1 MRAVVRWIMHIVIAG
16 ASGLIGTHLSAT
28 LREAGHNVTTLVR
41 REPASAAEIRWDPGT
56 RRLDP
61 QALAGADT
69 VINLAGA
76 GIGDRPWTRRRI
88 DTLLTSRLAATGT
101 LTAAMATLDDPP
113 RTFIS
118 QSASGYYGDS
128 GSAQLRENAS
138 PGSGVLSRICVEWEA
153 AAHQVPAGIRV
164 VTPRTGVVLSPS
176 GGALG
181 PMLPLLRLGLGG
193 PLGHGRQYWPWITLP
208 DVAAAF
214 MFLADSG
221 LHGPVNVCAPESADV
236 NALIGALA
244 SAFHRPAFFR
254 VPSPALRLVMGQ
266 LADELIL
273 PSQRMEPAA
282 LEEAGF
288 TWRHPS
294 LAEAAAWVAGKH

>member
-1 MRAVVRWIMHIVIAG
+1 MRIVIAG

-28 LREAGHNVTTLVR
+28 LREAGHDVTTLVR
-41 REPASAAEIRWDPGT
+41 REPASAAEISWDPEAQ
-56 RRLDP
+56 RLDP
-61 QALAGADT
+61 QALAGADA
-69 VINLAGA
+69 VINLSGA

-88 DTLLTSRLAATGT
+88 DELLTSRLAATRT
-101 LTAAMATLDDPP
+101 LTAAMGKLDDPP
-113 RTFIS
+113 RTLIS
-118 QSASGYYGDS
+118 QSGSNYYGDS
-128 GSAQLRENAS
+128 GSASLRESAS
-138 PGSGVLSRICVEWEA
+138 PGSGILARLCVEWEA
-153 AAHQVPAGIRV
+153 AAHQAPAGVRV
-164 VTPRTGVVLSPS
+164 VTPRTGVVLSPA

-181 PMLPLLRLGLGG
+181 PMMPLLRLGLGG

-214 MFLADSG
+214 MFLAGAG

-244 SAFHRPAFFR
+244 SALHRPAFFR
-254 VPSPALRLVMGQ
+254 VPSPALRLVMWK

-273 PSQRMEPAA
+273 ASQRMEPAV
-282 LEEAGF
+282 LEAAGF
-288 TWRHPS
+288 QWQHPS

>member
-1 MRAVVRWIMHIVIAG
+1 MHIVIAG

-61 QALAGADT
+61 EALAGADT

-153 AAHQVPAGIRV
+153 AAHQAPAGIRV

-214 MFLADSG
+214 MFLAGSG

-236 NALIGALA
+236 NALISALA
-244 SAFHRPAFFR
+244 SAFHRPAFLR

-282 LEEAGF
+282 LEQAGF

>member
-28 LREAGHNVTTLVR
+28 LREAGHDVTTLVR
-41 REPASAAEIRWDPGT
+41 REPTSPAEIRWDPGT
-56 RRLDP
+56 QRLDA
-61 QALAGADT
+61 QALASADA
-69 VINLAGA
+69 VINLSGA

-88 DTLLTSRLAATGT
+88 DALLTSRLAATST

-128 GSAQLRENAS
+128 GSAQLRESAS

-153 AAHQVPAGIRV
+153 AAHQAPAGVRV
-164 VTPRTGVVLSPS
+164 VTPRTGVVLSPA

-181 PMLPLLRLGLGG
+181 PLLPLLRLGLGG

-244 SAFHRPAFFR
+244 SALHRPAFFR

-282 LEEAGF
+282 LEAAGF
-288 TWRHPS
+288 KWQHPS